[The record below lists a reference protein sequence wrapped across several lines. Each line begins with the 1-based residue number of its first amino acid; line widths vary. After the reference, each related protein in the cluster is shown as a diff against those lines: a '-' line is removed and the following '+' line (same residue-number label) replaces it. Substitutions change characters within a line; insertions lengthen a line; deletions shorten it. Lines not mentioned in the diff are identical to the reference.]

1 MIERAYQKLKE
12 CNGDLIVANDI
23 GRKGSKAGSDDNE
36 VFIIDKQK
44 KVIHLPLQN
53 KRAVA
58 RRLLDII
65 GEYIGTK
72 EIK

>member
-1 MIERAYQKLKE
+1 
-12 CNGDLIVANDI
+12 
-23 GRKGSKAGSDDNE
+23 

-58 RRLLDII
+58 RRLLYII